1 MKPTRSAVPEGR
13 IGRLSDSAALRVLTS
28 GVLRGFEQI
37 PAQRLETVST
47 PPPDASERWN
57 SDAIRDLCDEAMQ
70 RFKDDSPAASD
81 AWLAP
86 RLHYTLR
93 MTRAEATESALW
105 NFLALCVAP
114 DFVQWRWGRWKDGD
128 RREVGQAARFCG
140 PWFTQCFSRLW
151 WAAEIFRD
159 GKDYGPAEIACR
171 NQDVLNTYLRQEL
184 VTYRPAARAV
194 VRMLEQ
200 EMMRTGRQVNA
211 LTKLAFAAS
220 ATKIYEVLAPDDP
233 QDFGALQD
241 WIESRDS
248 AMAAPGDRLPLG
260 PDDGGV
266 SKHSVETLVEW
277 FRELLAVAKVRG
289 QKGEGEGAEA
299 TPLDSGNVQCRQAG
313 EEPLSAS

>member
-1 MKPTRSAVPEGR
+1 MKATKSEVPEGR

-37 PAQRLETVST
+37 PSQRLREVST
-47 PPPDASERWN
+47 PPPDASERW
-57 SDAIRDLCDEAMQ
+57 DAEAIRDLCNEAMR
-70 RFKDDSPAASD
+70 RFQEVSPATSD

-93 MTRAEATESALW
+93 ITRAEATESALW

-114 DFVQWRWGRWKDGD
+114 DFVQWRWGKPKDGE

-140 PWFTQCFSRLW
+140 PWFNQCFSRLW

-159 GKDYGPAEIACR
+159 GKDYEPVEIACR

-194 VRMLEQ
+194 VRMLER
-200 EMMRTGRQVNA
+200 EVVRTGRQLNA
-211 LTKLAFAAS
+211 LTQGAYAAS
-220 ATKIYEVLAPDDP
+220 ATKIYEVLAPDDL

-241 WIESRDS
+241 WIDYRDRDV
-248 AMAAPGDRLPLG
+248 AAPGDRLPLG
-260 PDDGGV
+260 PDDGGA
-266 SKHSVETLVEW
+266 SEQSVETLMEW
-277 FRELLAVAKVRG
+277 FEELLSVVQVRG
-289 QKGEGEGAEA
+289 QK
-299 TPLDSGNVQCRQAG
+299 D
-313 EEPLSAS
+313 EEPNTKAPATGGVSLDKPGVSP